1 MTEKRDAEIL
11 EAVIKEISGAKSAA
25 LEQLI
30 TDLLDRERQVLHQV
44 RPRGLLQRLTAEL
57 DAHLEGR

>member
-11 EAVIKEISGAKSAA
+11 ETVIKEISGAKSAA

-44 RPRGLLQRLTAEL
+44 LPRGLLQRLTAEL